1 MATYR
6 TVHISFWT
14 DPKVDDDFT
23 PEDKYFYLYLLT
35 NPHTNICGCYE
46 ISMKQMVRET
56 GYNEDTVKRLLN
68 RMEYVHNVIQYD
80 KNTKEVLVPKWGK
93 YNWCNSP
100 KTKEGA
106 VKSVENIKSNRFR
119 KFVSDTLCI
128 GYEYP
133 MDTSV
138 TVTVTDTVSDTV
150 SANKR
155 PTLEEVKAYCKE
167 RKNKVDPERWF
178 DYYTSNGWKVGKNP
192 MKDWKAA
199 VRTWERQT
207 VDRSRKNNTLLNYDE
222 RGSVK
227 EIKLDLSE
235 LDPDPPKKR
244 KKDYFSNYKES
255 GVKPV
260 NFDDI
265 ALTLEDE
272 L

>member
-56 GYNEDTVKRLLN
+56 GYNEDTVKRLLH

-119 KFVSDTLCI
+119 KFVSDTLSI

-133 MDTSV
+133 IDTSV
-138 TVTVTDTVSDTV
+138 TVTVTDTVSDTGSV
-150 SANKR
+150 NKH
-155 PTLEEVKAYCKE
+155 PTLYEVKEYCSE
-167 RKNKVDPERWF
+167 RGNKVDPERWF

-192 MKDWKAA
+192 MRDWKAA
-199 VRTWERQT
+199 VRTWERGEAQT
-207 VDRSRKNNTLLNYDE
+207 YKKKIPFDNYDE
-222 RGSVK
+222 HRDNGKVLPI
-227 EIKLDLSE
+227 ELDLSE
-235 LDPDPPKKR
+235 LDPDKT
-244 KKDYFSNYKES
+244 E
-255 GVKPV
+255 
-260 NFDDI
+260 DI
-265 ALTLEDE
+265 F
-272 L
+272 

>member
-56 GYNEDTVKRLLN
+56 GYNEDTVKRLLH
-68 RMEYVHNVIQYD
+68 RMEYTHNVIQYD
-80 KNTKEVLVPKWGK
+80 ASTKEVFIPRWGK
-93 YNWCNSP
+93 YNWFNS
-100 KTKEGA
+100 KDTMAGVAK
-106 VKSVENIKSNRFR
+106 VVSCIKSERF
-119 KFVSDTLCI
+119 KEAIVKGPLMGVYTPPS
-128 GYEYP
+128 GGGG
-133 MDTSV
+133 TSV
-138 TVTVTDTVSDTV
+138 TVTDTDTVTDTVSV
-150 SANKR
+150 KSKH

-167 RKNKVDPERWF
+167 RGNKVDPERWF

-199 VRTWERQT
+199 VRTWERGESKAK
-207 VDRSRKNNTLLNYDE
+207 SRNTLLNYNE
-222 RGSVK
+222 TQTEVNP
-227 EIKLDLSE
+227 IE
-235 LDPDPPKKR
+235 L
-244 KKDYFSNYKES
+244 N
-255 GVKPV
+255 
-260 NFDDI
+260 
-265 ALTLEDE
+265 LEE

>member
-56 GYNEDTVKRLLN
+56 GYNEDTVKRLLQ
-68 RMEYVHNVIQYD
+68 RMEFTHNVIQYD
-80 KNTKEVLVPKWGK
+80 RDTKEILVPKWGK

-138 TVTVTDTVSDTV
+138 PVSVTDTVSVPDKK
-150 SANKR
+150 KR
-155 PTLEEVKAYCKE
+155 RFTPPTLEQVKAYAKE
-167 RKNKVDPERWF
+167 ANLNVDCDKF
-178 DYYTSNGWKVGKNP
+178 YTYFTTPDDSG
-192 MKDWKAA
+192 
-199 VRTWERQT
+199 RTWIDSKGNPVKNWKQKLITWAGREKPSRPKSQT
-207 VDRSRKNNTLLNYDE
+207 FD
-222 RGSVK
+222 
-227 EIKLDLSE
+227 
-235 LDPDPPKKR
+235 
-244 KKDYFSNYKES
+244 NYKSE
-255 GVKPV
+255 GVSHV
-260 NFDDI
+260 NLDAI
-265 ALTLEDE
+265 AADMDTDF
-272 L
+272 